1 MQIKKVLI
9 HAFILGV
16 AAASY
21 HVDPSIDWS
30 ASCTDRA
37 VAANWVNIRTTLNNK
52 IPYLRS
58 VIGSV
63 KYNQVVALLG
73 GIRLPTTPNIAIEH
87 ALVNIIG
94 ANLME
99 QYIGAILQNYWR
111 RYPCTEPTQEPS
123 SPVYSESSEVS
134 SPPPYSTEVPSSE
147 APSYTASSEE
157 PSSELPT
164 YSAPN
169 PSSEE
174 PSYTASSE
182 EPSYTASY
190 TASSEEPSYTASSE
204 EPSYTAS
211 SEEPSYTASS
221 EEPSYTA
228 SSEEPSYTASS
239 VEPSSVYSTS
249 EPDYSTSETYSR
261 TKVTVTVTLTSSKC
275 PIAPTSDVYSVL
287 Y

>member
-30 ASCTDRA
+30 ASCTDQA
-37 VAANWVNIRTTLNNK
+37 VVANWNSIRSTLNDK
-52 IPYLRS
+52 IPNLRY
-58 VIGSV
+58 VIGSN
-63 KYNQVVALLG
+63 KYQQVVTLLG
-73 GIRLPTTPNIAIEH
+73 GKKLPKTPSVEIEH

-94 ANLME
+94 ASLME
-99 QYIGAILQNYWR
+99 QYIGAILQTYWHR
-111 RYPCTEPTQEPS
+111 HPCTEPSHEPS
-123 SPVYSESSEVS
+123 GPAYSESSEESTEVS

-147 APSYTASSEE
+147 APSYTASSDE

-164 YSAPN
+164 YTAPS

-182 EPSYTASY
+182 EPSSEQPSYTASSEEP
-190 TASSEEPSYTASSE
+190 SSEEPSYTASSE
-204 EPSYTAS
+204 EPS

-221 EEPSYTA
+221 EEQS
-228 SSEEPSYTASS
+228 
-239 VEPSSVYSTS
+239 
-249 EPDYSTSETYSR
+249 
-261 TKVTVTVTLTSSKC
+261 
-275 PIAPTSDVYSVL
+275 
-287 Y
+287 